1 MKSPL
6 LTFVLRLS
14 LGTSLLMPFVSLAPL
29 FQRAAIAVEFSD
41 GTIHFAGVPRLVKA
55 RATQTQA
62 RTWGGRYYFTV
73 SIPDD
78 ASEPLGQLVLR
89 QDEGA
94 DRFGRYDLDETIAF
108 VDGDRQQRANVSSID
123 LNHDDRSLTTRF
135 DPPIQPGQ
143 TVTLGIRPV
152 QTPSAGI
159 YLWGVTVFP
168 AGEKVAPQFIGYG
181 RLHFYRNKNH
191 FHWR

>member
-14 LGTSLLMPFVSLAPL
+14 LGTGLLMPLVSLAPL

-41 GTIHFAGVPRLVKA
+41 GTIHFAGVPRLVQA
-55 RATQTQA
+55 RTTRTQA
-62 RTWGGRYYFTV
+62 RTWGSHYYFTV
-73 SIPDD
+73 SVPDD
-78 ASEPLGQLVLR
+78 ASEPLGQLMLR

-94 DRFGRYDLDETIAF
+94 DRFGRYELDATIAF
-108 VDGDRQQRANVSSID
+108 VEGDRKQRANLAAIKI
-123 LNHDDRSLTTRF
+123 NRDDRSLTAQF

-159 YLWGVTVFP
+159 YLWGVTAFP
-168 AGEKVAPQFIGYG
+168 AGDQVAPQFIGYG
-181 RLHFYRNKNH
+181 RLHFYRNKNNLY
-191 FHWR
+191 WR